1 MVGPA
6 MWHITAYVYIICCE
20 VVIKIFLGR
29 HLSRS
34 DCYLPRGGCNCHR
47 SIMQSAEVDVP
58 FFPNC
63 AVRIVFVVDCQGPC
77 SLHHSYCTSRLA
89 ALYLIVFVEVE
100 VHQHYE
106 LKDAVIQLPDLAVC
120 YPEFM
125 LDYEPERAPV
135 SRVKSPTPVALTD
148 AERLKL
154 VHITL
159 PSSFPIFIDG
169 ESSVL
174 VIIIIT
180 VKTHS
185 A

>member
-1 MVGPA
+1 M
-6 MWHITAYVYIICCE
+6 
-20 VVIKIFLGR
+20 
-29 HLSRS
+29 
-34 DCYLPRGGCNCHR
+34 
-47 SIMQSAEVDVP
+47 
-58 FFPNC
+58 
-63 AVRIVFVVDCQGPC
+63 
-77 SLHHSYCTSRLA
+77 
-89 ALYLIVFVEVE
+89 

-135 SRVKSPTPVALTD
+135 SRVKSPTPVPLTD

-159 PSSFPIFIDG
+159 HSSFPIYTDG

-174 VIIIIT
+174 VIIITT
-180 VKTHS
+180 VKTSS